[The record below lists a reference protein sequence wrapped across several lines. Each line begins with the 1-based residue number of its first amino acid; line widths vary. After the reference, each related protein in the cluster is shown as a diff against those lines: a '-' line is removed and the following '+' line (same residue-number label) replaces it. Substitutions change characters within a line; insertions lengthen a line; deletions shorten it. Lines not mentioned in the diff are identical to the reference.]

1 MLLVLIFG
9 LLFSS
14 CSLFNPSF
22 SASVFMGACRASV
35 PVPLITCSSPF
46 VLAFPLPAALLPRR
60 AQWLTQDLTGGFL
73 SKALPPLSASRP
85 SPAPPSLLLSCLISF
100 LTTHQVLLV
109 DLLILFLSVCPPF
122 TATDAQAQ
130 SRCSVIL
137 CWCLQA
143 LKREKVF

>member
-9 LLFSS
+9 LLFSR
-14 CSLFNPSF
+14 CFLFNPSF
-22 SASVFMGACRASV
+22 SASVFVGACRASA

-60 AQWLTQDLTGGFL
+60 AQWLTQDLSG
-73 SKALPPLSASRP
+73 SKALPPLSASHP
-85 SPAPPSLLLSCLISF
+85 SPPPPPPSLLLSCLISF

-109 DLLILFLSVCPPF
+109 DLLILFLPVCPPF
-122 TATDAQAQ
+122 TVTDAQAQ